1 MSVHDDAFLRAEIAR
16 LGFRVQQLMAGR
28 KVLHTD
34 KMIDAIVERR
44 RKIAFDNT
52 ADKRDWGDTVGFD
65 EERVR
70 AEAIADLA
78 VALPIIGLSK

>member
-1 MSVHDDAFLRAEIAR
+1 MTNDLFMRAEIAR
-16 LGFRVQQLMAGR
+16 LGSRVTELMAGR
-28 KVLHTD
+28 RVLATD
-34 KMIDAIVERR
+34 RMIEAIVERR
-44 RKIAFDNT
+44 RKIAFGNT
-52 ADKRDWGDTVGFD
+52 ADKRDWSDCVKFD